1 MICFIR
7 RSTHALRI
15 LFTSDFFCVQ
25 SFFIKCVE
33 RAKKRE
39 QSSNG
44 RFIWAA
50 IHLTVI
56 QPLTFAVRIIREW
69 EILTDSQLLGK
80 RVVNSRQIGCS
91 ICWNDYHVCWH
102 NCRIISKIYF
112 SNSKTLV
119 TNMHIIYVLS
129 WFGKHFWLP
138 LQYRIENNLP
148 FEFQWNSTK
157 FSSLFH
163 CLSFFHPFRSR
174 SLSFSHPG
182 RSHTLTKSSYTPTK
196 FSHDHKNKYTYK
208 HQSINKLN
216 KTNWNIF
223 F

>member
-7 RSTHALRI
+7 RSTRALRI
-15 LFTSDFFCVQ
+15 LFTSDFICVQ

-44 RFIWAA
+44 RFIWDA

-69 EILTDSQLLGK
+69 EILTESQLLGK

-112 SNSKTLV
+112 SNSK
-119 TNMHIIYVLS
+119 NSCDKYA
-129 WFGKHFWLP
+129 
-138 LQYRIENNLP
+138 YNLCAILIWQT
-148 FEFQWNSTK
+148 FLAA
-157 FSSLFH
+157 SSIPNRGRLFH
-163 CLSFFHPFRSR
+163 LNFNEISPIFLFI
-174 SLSFSHPG
+174 SLSFLLSSFSIALILTFASRQPHSFSLSHPG
-182 RSHTLTKSSYTPTK
+182 RSQTPTKSSHIPAK
-196 FSHDHKNKYTYK
+196 FSHDHKNKHTYK
-208 HQSINKLN
+208 HQSH
-216 KTNWNIF
+216 
-223 F
+223 

>member
-7 RSTHALRI
+7 RSTRALRI

-138 LQYRIENNLP
+138 LQYRIGEGCSIWISMKFHQIFLP
-148 FEFQWNSTK
+148 I
-157 FSSLFH
+157 
-163 CLSFFHPFRSR
+163 
-174 SLSFSHPG
+174 SLSF
-182 RSHTLTKSSYTPTK
+182 LLSS
-196 FSHDHKNKYTYK
+196 FSIALILILSSRPLAHSDKIVIYPNKINTHHKNKYTYK

>member
-7 RSTHALRI
+7 RSTRALRI

-56 QPLTFAVRIIREW
+56 QPLTFAVRSIREW
-69 EILTDSQLLGK
+69 EILTESQLLGK
-80 RVVNSRQIGCS
+80 RVVNSKQIGCS

-119 TNMHIIYVLS
+119 TNMRIIYVLS

-138 LQYRIENNLP
+138 LQYRIEEGCSIWISMKFHP
-148 FEFQWNSTK
+148 

-174 SLSFSHPG
+174 SFSLSHPG
-182 RSHTLTKSSYTPTK
+182 LSHTPTKSSHTPAK

-208 HQSINKLN
+208 HQSH
-216 KTNWNIF
+216 
-223 F
+223 